1 MKPGYLIAEGFSG
14 FRRTTLSSMV
24 SITIICIAL
33 SLLGF
38 FLIVTFNITN
48 LIGDIRSRVEL
59 EAFLDKALDSENSQH
74 IGSVIR
80 DLDGVDSVYFISKA
94 EAARILKSVMGED
107 DLFDLVETNPL
118 PASFKIRLEEP
129 YRTLQGVEEV
139 AQAIENIRGV
149 EEVNYQKELLRALD
163 ERIDVY
169 NNINLA
175 VGALAAIAAIFLVS
189 NTIKLSIYSKRDLIK
204 SMKLVGATN
213 AFIASPFLLEGV
225 LQGLI
230 GSGLA
235 CGAAY
240 GMVYGAR
247 KFLLPGVM
255 MDPLIYAILVG
266 MGILLGLTGSFISIR
281 FFLKEKISDM

>member
-14 FRRTTLSSMV
+14 LRRTTLSSVV

-38 FLIVTFNITN
+38 FLIVTFNISN
-48 LIGDIRSRVEL
+48 LISDIRSRVEL
-59 EAFLDKALDSENSQH
+59 EAFLDKSLDSENSQE
-74 IGSVIR
+74 IGKIIR

-118 PASFKIRLEEP
+118 PASFKIRLEESF
-129 YRTLQGVEEV
+129 RTLQGVEEV

-213 AFIASPFLLEGV
+213 TFIASPFLLEGI

-235 CGAAY
+235 CSVAY
-240 GMVYGAR
+240 GMVYGAK
-247 KFLLPGVM
+247 KFLLPGVT
-255 MDPLIYAILVG
+255 MDPLIYGILVG
-266 MGILLGLTGSFISIR
+266 IGVLLGLTGSFISIR